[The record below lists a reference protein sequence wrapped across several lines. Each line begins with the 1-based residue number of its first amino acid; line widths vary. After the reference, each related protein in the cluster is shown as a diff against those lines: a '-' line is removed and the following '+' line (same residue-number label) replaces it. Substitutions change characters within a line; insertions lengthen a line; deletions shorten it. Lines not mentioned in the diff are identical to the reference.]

1 MRWLIL
7 SAFEPEMAPLRPL
20 LGGAGNVAFV
30 PVGVG
35 LVDAAIGADR
45 ALDDH
50 PFTAVIFV
58 GTCGAFEESALQI
71 GDVIVSRAAKMISP
85 LAVEGRAAFPDAL
98 VRGVVSDAALAHQF
112 VAAGCRH
119 ADIATTLA
127 ITTHD
132 PSASSIA
139 TEADV
144 EHLETFAAA
153 RAASLREHPF
163 VAVLGVAN
171 MVGSRGR
178 AEWRENHE
186 RVSAIVAEKVAAVIR
201 AWPEGT

>member
-7 SAFEPEMAPLRPL
+7 SAFEPEITPLRQQL
-20 LGGAGNVAFV
+20 SGMADVSFV
-30 PVGVG
+30 PVGIG
-35 LVDAAIGADR
+35 LVDAAIGSDR

-58 GTCGAFEESALQI
+58 GTCGAFEESALEI
-71 GDVIVSRAAKMISP
+71 GDVVVSRAAKIISP
-85 LAVEGRAAFPDAL
+85 LVVKGRGAFPEPF
-98 VRGVVSDAALAHQF
+98 VRGVVSDGSLAHQF

-119 ADIATTLA
+119 ADIGTTLA

-132 PSASSIA
+132 PTASALA

-153 RAASLREHPF
+153 RAAAMREHPF

-171 MVGSRGR
+171 KVGSNGR
-178 AEWRENHE
+178 AEWRENHQ

-201 AWPEGT
+201 AWPA